1 MVAVDGIAA
10 VGVTAA
16 ETAEFS
22 DQDDSAVAS
31 AAAAGVAVGETVAPR
46 S

>member
-10 VGVTAA
+10 VGVAAA

-22 DQDDSAVAS
+22 DQDDSTVAS
-31 AAAAGVAVGETVAPR
+31 AAAGVAVGETVAPR